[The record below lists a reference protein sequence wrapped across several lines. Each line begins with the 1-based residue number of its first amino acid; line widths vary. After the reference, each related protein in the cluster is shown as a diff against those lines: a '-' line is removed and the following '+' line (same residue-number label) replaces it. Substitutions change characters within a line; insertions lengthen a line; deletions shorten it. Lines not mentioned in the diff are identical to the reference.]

1 MGLGII
7 GAGVALLFVPFHS
20 AFALVGFVII
30 GLGCAPID
38 PCLIH
43 MTPSVFG
50 EEKSQAMIGVQTV
63 FSYIGY
69 LSMPTLFALIV
80 DYISISLLPVFIL
93 GLLLLI
99 SVMHELVTKRK
110 IISSNMAK
118 LDDELM

>member
-1 MGLGII
+1 M
-7 GAGVALLFVPFHS
+7 
-20 AFALVGFVII
+20 FVII

-50 EEKSQAMIGVQTV
+50 EEKSQAMIGVQTA

-69 LSMPTLFALIV
+69 LSMPTLFGLIV
-80 DYISISLLPVFIL
+80 DYISVSLLPVFIL

-118 LDDELM
+118 LGDELM